1 MVDPIQITVSGGL
14 ASIAGY
20 FLKDFLARHRPPRE
34 DPPTLQALQG
44 AVAELRSIVTDL
56 RGIAA
61 SIPAVQ
67 SDVIVLQ
74 QQVRQTRG
82 DIARI
87 DADLTDV
94 RREAADHDD
103 RIRKLERER

>member
-1 MVDPIQITVSGGL
+1 MELIQITLTGGM
-14 ASIAGY
+14 AGAATW
-20 FLKDFLARHRPPRE
+20 FLKDFLHRQQRPRE
-34 DPPTLQALQG
+34 EPPTLQALQG

-103 RIRKLERER
+103 RLRKLERER